1 MYAKWA
7 KKENCV
13 YRFVVMHD
21 YLKDQTQLFF
31 KKITLQIPPQRIF
44 QTMLIFFSFGAC
56 HIVVLI
62 KLHFFKILDHC
73 ANEYALLQT
82 ALAPP

>member
-44 QTMLIFFSFGAC
+44 QTMLIFLSFGAC

-62 KLHFFKILDHC
+62 K
-73 ANEYALLQT
+73 
-82 ALAPP
+82 